1 MADDSEQIGQDEIE
15 QLLKQAQ
22 ATGGAAAESPPPAVE
37 AAGPV
42 GQDEIEALM
51 QQAGSAPS
59 PAAETPSPA
68 TEGSLD
74 QGEIEK
80 LLGQTGAPPSAIPP
94 PVVPKNVSP
103 ASHEEEQE
111 TMPAGDVE
119 LLLNQAQE
127 ALDSVQQPNDSPR
140 ADETLPYQLQQFAGA
155 APSEEVAT
163 LELIRDVELDVKI
176 ELGRANM
183 QLDDVLRLHKGSV
196 VTLDKLAGD
205 PVDIYVNGRLIARGE
220 VLVLNDSFF
229 VRVAE
234 LVVGEI
240 AVA

>member
-22 ATGGAAAESPPPAVE
+22 AAGGAAAKPPPAE
-37 AAGPV
+37 ESAGAV

-51 QQAGSAPS
+51 QQAAGSAPS
-59 PAAETPSPA
+59 RPAESQSAA
-68 TEGSLD
+68 TDGSLD
-74 QGEIEK
+74 QSEIEK
-80 LLGQTGAPPSAIPP
+80 LLGQTSVPSSSPPS
-94 PVVPKNVSP
+94 VVPKNVSP
-103 ASHEEEQE
+103 TQRFEEEE
-111 TMPAGDVE
+111 TMPQGDVE

-127 ALDSVQQPNDSPR
+127 ALDSVQQPTEPPR
-140 ADETLPYQLQQFAGA
+140 ADETTPYQLRQFSGA
-155 APSEEVAT
+155 TPSDEMAT

-176 ELGRANM
+176 ELGRTHM

-220 VLVLNDSFF
+220 VLVLNDSFC
-229 VRVAE
+229 VRIAE

>member
-22 ATGGAAAESPPPAVE
+22 AAGGAAAASPPPAEE

-51 QQAGSAPS
+51 QQAGAPAGPPAETQS
-59 PAAETPSPA
+59 PAA
-68 TEGSLD
+68 EGSLD
-74 QGEIEK
+74 QAEIEK
-80 LLGQTGAPPSAIPP
+80 LLGQTSTPPA
-94 PVVPKNVSP
+94 VVPKNVSP
-103 ASHEEEQE
+103 TSHEEEQE
-111 TMPAGDVE
+111 TMPQGDVE
-119 LLLNQAQE
+119 LLLDQAQA
-127 ALDSVQQPNDSPR
+127 ALDSVQQPGDPPP
-140 ADETLPYQLQQFAGA
+140 AEETMPYQFREFAGA
-155 APSEEVAT
+155 PPSEEIAT

-220 VLVLNDSFF
+220 VLVLNDSFC
-229 VRVAE
+229 VRIAE

>member
-22 ATGGAAAESPPPAVE
+22 AAGGAAAESPPPAE
-37 AAGPV
+37 DAANPV

-51 QQAGSAPS
+51 QQAGVASSPPADSQSSA
-59 PAAETPSPA
+59 AD
-68 TEGSLD
+68 GSLD

-80 LLGQTGAPPSAIPP
+80 LLGQTGSPAAPK
-94 PVVPKNVSP
+94 PVTPKNVSP
-103 ASHEEEQE
+103 ASHTEEEE
-111 TMPAGDVE
+111 SMPAGDVE

-127 ALDSVQQPNDSPR
+127 ALDSVQQPHDSPQLG
-140 ADETLPYQLQQFAGA
+140 EMMPYQLRQFSGA
-155 APSEEVAT
+155 APSEESAT

-205 PVDIYVNGRLIARGE
+205 PVDVYVNGRLIARGE
-220 VLVLNDSFF
+220 VLVLNDSFC
-229 VRVAE
+229 VRIAE

>member
-22 ATGGAAAESPPPAVE
+22 AAGGAADAPSAPVEEAE
-37 AAGPV
+37 GPV

-51 QQAGSAPS
+51 KEAGAASSPPAKPNS
-59 PAAETPSPA
+59 PAV
-68 TEGSLD
+68 EGSLD
-74 QGEIEK
+74 QSEIER
-80 LLGQTGAPPSAIPP
+80 LLGQTSTPP

-103 ASHEEEQE
+103 NLHAEEKA
-111 TMPAGDVE
+111 TMPEGDVE
-119 LLLNQAQE
+119 LLLDQAQA
-127 ALDSVQQPNDSPR
+127 ALDSVQQPSDAPQA
-140 ADETLPYQLQQFAGA
+140 ADTTPYQLPQFSGA
-155 APSEEVAT
+155 APSEENAT

-220 VLVLNDSFF
+220 VLVLNDSFC